1 MNFELHAV
9 KKLTG
14 DLMAKWLI
22 TLGLILV
29 ALGLLWPV
37 LARLGLGNL
46 PGDIRI
52 ERKGVFFYFP
62 ITSSLIVSVIVS
74 LILWLFRR

>member
-1 MNFELHAV
+1 MNFELDAV

-14 DLMAKWLI
+14 DFMAKWLI

>member
-1 MNFELHAV
+1 
-9 KKLTG
+9 
-14 DLMAKWLI
+14 MAKWLV

>member
-1 MNFELHAV
+1 
-9 KKLTG
+9 
-14 DLMAKWLI
+14 MAKWLI

-37 LARLGLGNL
+37 LAKLGLGSL

-52 ERKGVFFYFP
+52 ERRGYSFYLP
-62 ITSSLIVSVIVS
+62 LTSSVLVS
-74 LILWLFRR
+74 LVVTVVLWILRR

>member
-1 MNFELHAV
+1 
-9 KKLTG
+9 
-14 DLMAKWLI
+14 MAKWLI

-62 ITSSLIVSVIVS
+62 ITSSLIISVIVS